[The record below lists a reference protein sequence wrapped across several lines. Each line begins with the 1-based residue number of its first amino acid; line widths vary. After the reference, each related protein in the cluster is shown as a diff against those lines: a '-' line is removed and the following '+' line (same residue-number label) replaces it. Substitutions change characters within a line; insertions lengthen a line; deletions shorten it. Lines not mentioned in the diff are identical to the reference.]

1 MQISKTGLFRQAVK
15 LPLPGQL
22 FFFVLFSG
30 PSTALP
36 CIDWERGGGISRP
49 SERNGCCDETLSRF
63 RQLRRVLSG
72 LPVPAALLSAAHARH
87 GGPNGSHPALRGSL
101 APSALPVPPGRR
113 VTPVL
118 RVRSAPPGLPVPP
131 VRSAPPGLPVP
142 PVRSAPP
149 GLPVPPVRSAP
160 PGLPVPP
167 VRSAPPD
174 LPVPPVRLAPPG
186 LPVPPVRLAPP
197 GLPVPPV
204 PPVRLAPLGLPGLP
218 ALLARPVPPGLPER
232 SLRRRRWRM
241 RQARRT
247 L

>member
-87 GGPNGSHPALRGSL
+87 GGPNGSHR
-101 APSALPVPPGRR
+101 PSGDPWRHRPY
-113 VTPVL
+113 
-118 RVRSAPPGLPVPP
+118 RSHRAAGLPRCCGCDRPHRACRCRRCDRP
-131 VRSAPPGLPVP
+131 HRACRCRRCDRPHRACRCHRCDRPHRACRCHRCDRPHRTCRCRRCDWPHRACRCRWCDGPH
-142 PVRSAPP
+142 R
-149 GLPVPPVRSAP
+149 
-160 PGLPVPP
+160 
-167 VRSAPPD
+167 
-174 LPVPPVRLAPPG
+174 
-186 LPVPPVRLAPP
+186 